1 MFALVQRRESLM
13 RLLRR
18 LEAVEK
24 PEQADRVGTPSGR

>member
-1 MFALVQRRESLM
+1 MFALVQRPESL

-18 LEAVEK
+18 LKAVEK